1 MLAHATATAV
11 LDNLVQR
18 TEARAEHGLGWTGSA
33 AADGS
38 MVADWL
44 TSCCREDTAW
54 AYDTKTSSFLVF
66 GGWASRWLG
75 DLIRLDVS
83 AIIGPPYACTG
94 GCRTWVSVEVCWHSS
109 CMVVAT

>member
-1 MLAHATATAV
+1 
-11 LDNLVQR
+11 
-18 TEARAEHGLGWTGSA
+18 
-33 AADGS
+33 